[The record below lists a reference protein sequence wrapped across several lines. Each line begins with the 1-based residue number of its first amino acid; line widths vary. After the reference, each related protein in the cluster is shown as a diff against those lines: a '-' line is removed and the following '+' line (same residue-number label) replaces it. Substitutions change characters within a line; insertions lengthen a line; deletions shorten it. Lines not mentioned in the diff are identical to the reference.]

1 MRRATP
7 SILEPLVD
15 SFPRVG
21 TVSFGGMALPPLV
34 SGTRPVQ
41 KCGSPDTTPQ
51 QAQSGRSQAA
61 KAMVALHDFDP
72 SVSLGCVRLVTGQIV
87 QRYLHDASGWSD
99 VAVNDQRGWVPTSFL
114 MGLDEWNE
122 RNAAFGHP
130 TSLAT
135 DKYVRLQDAP
145 APPSAEDAALP
156 LHGPVAPLYIPTACS
171 AMLDSCVH
179 TAQALYQA
187 LCAQQPTRTAAQ
199 AFVTSV
205 LSLLYDLEYVHQAMS
220 PRNIRERD
228 SLLMRTGAVAA
239 FVDVT
244 EATPPCAG
252 LLVAVDELNGLL
264 CSIAKFVCAV
274 SRANSHCDYEAES
287 NAVDSGETS
296 RASSLLDELSLN
308 DTSSTLRNSSDST
321 KEPSSIETPPPI
333 GAVAVSEAR
342 DTPERVSDV
351 LVLSPAQV
359 LATARAAYDQLASVT
374 AAFLGQVHMFED
386 FMLLS
391 AFQRLLDMGLEL
403 LLSSRSLMA
412 LVESLGPHLD
422 EEWVPARV
430 AREYIDCLSQLAESV
445 SNFAKANKLSA
456 EGQHAV
462 LNARG
467 TQLKKQL
474 IHVSNMPLC
483 TSTKVMR
490 SMSTL
495 LERAPSS
502 LALRVYGPPQSIQA
516 LQKLCKERATP
527 VRNASAPVAAK
538 PAPINVLCEPKRTAS
553 PQEMEDVSPKTTGV
567 LATHGAL
574 TDSVVPIRRPSF
586 DAPLTESF
594 CSDDSPSLRVAAS
607 EAQSP
612 APSDDLLRNAKND
625 VVGGTL
631 PALVRWLCEEDRSA
645 HSLPVRAFFLNFRFF
660 TYAEALVET
669 ILSVYHDPVDWHMQL
684 HAVHFAFAWLKHYWL
699 ALDDS
704 CALRALCDF
713 VQQEH
718 DVRVQP
724 SVDVLSSL
732 IRWRLRLGHGV
743 QFVQLQLEPG
753 PEGPEIQS
761 VLLMPS
767 GERLRLGL
775 AGNENVED
783 KVPLT
788 DGSPI
793 YASTAGSRSRS
804 RTPNLSKTLLSALD
818 SSDIYHVSVLDLD
831 PMDLAQQ
838 ITIVESRLFSSIM
851 PNELLFRNQC
861 YMTSHTTTSMS
872 SAIHSRVMSTLTT
885 QITNWIGECILRE
898 TELKRRV
905 SILKYF
911 VRLGSAALE
920 LQNYNL
926 LMAVQGALNSSTI
939 LRLKRTWAGLSSK
952 ALAAFEEQRV
962 VMEHTRNFAT
972 YRARLRTAQG
982 PVLPFLGLVLTDV
995 TFCVGGNPK
1004 TRTGSNGT
1012 SLINFARCTKLASIL
1027 GEVQRFQA
1035 HPFDLVEVPEI
1046 QCFLT
1051 KLRNV
1056 SALSGSSENYA
1067 AAAEQLYQRSLQLE
1081 PRENGTPM
1089 TRQRS
1094 NSIVPLPWNGARRNS
1109 SEALSTH
1116 SSKSADSKP
1125 SRLEM
1130 LIKRW

>member
-1 MRRATP
+1 
-7 SILEPLVD
+7 
-15 SFPRVG
+15 
-21 TVSFGGMALPPLV
+21 
-34 SGTRPVQ
+34 
-41 KCGSPDTTPQ
+41 
-51 QAQSGRSQAA
+51 
-61 KAMVALHDFDP
+61 MVALHDFDP
-72 SVSLGCVRLVTGQIV
+72 SVSLGCVHLATGQIV

-99 VAVNDQRGWVPTSFL
+99 VAVHGQRGWVPTSFL
-114 MGLDEWNE
+114 MGLDEWNQ

-135 DKYVRLQDAP
+135 DKYVRLLDAP
-145 APPSAEDAALP
+145 QPPPAEDAALP
-156 LHGPVAPLYIPTACS
+156 LHGPVAPLYVPTACS
-171 AMLDSCVH
+171 SILDSCVQ

-187 LCAQQPTRTAAQ
+187 LCAQQPTHTAAQ
-199 AFVTSV
+199 AFVTSAR
-205 LSLLYDLEYVHQAMS
+205 SLLYDIEYVHQAMS
-220 PRNIRERD
+220 PRNVRERD
-228 SLLMRTGAVAA
+228 SLMIRTGAVAA

-274 SRANSHCDYEAES
+274 SHANSLCECEAES

-308 DTSSTLRNSSDST
+308 DTSSSLRNSSDST
-321 KEPSSIETPPPI
+321 KEPSSIESPPPI
-333 GAVAVSEAR
+333 GSVAVPDAS
-342 DTPERVSDV
+342 DMLDRVPDV
-351 LVLSPAQV
+351 LVLNPAQV

-422 EEWVPARV
+422 QEWVPPHV
-430 AREYIDCLSQLAESV
+430 AQEYIDCLSQLAKSV
-445 SNFAKANKLSA
+445 SDFAAANRLSA
-456 EGQHAV
+456 EGQRAV
-462 LNARG
+462 LNAHG
-467 TQLKKQL
+467 THLKKQL
-474 IHVSNMPLC
+474 IHISNMPLC
-483 TSTKVMR
+483 ISTKVMR
-490 SMSTL
+490 SLSTL
-495 LERAPSS
+495 LERAPTS
-502 LALRVYGPPQSIQA
+502 LALRVHGPPQSIQV

-527 VRNASAPVAAK
+527 VRYASAPVAAQF
-538 PAPINVLCEPKRTAS
+538 APSNVLCGPKRTAS
-553 PQEMEDVSPKTTGV
+553 PQEMEGVSPKTTGP
-567 LATHGAL
+567 LAMHGKL
-574 TDSVVPIRRPSF
+574 TDPVVPVRRPSF
-586 DAPLTESF
+586 DAPLAESF
-594 CSDDSPSLRVAAS
+594 CSDDSPSARVASEAP

-625 VVGGTL
+625 VIGGTL

-660 TYAEALVET
+660 THAEALAET
-669 ILSVYHDPVDWHMQL
+669 ILGVYHDPADWRMQL

-704 CALRALCDF
+704 CTLRALCDF

-753 PEGPEIQS
+753 LEGPEIQS

-783 KVPLT
+783 NVPLT

-851 PNELLFRNQC
+851 PNELLFRNQS
-861 YMTSHTTTSMS
+861 YMTSHTATSMS
-872 SAIHSRVMSTLTT
+872 SAIHSRAMSTLTT

-911 VRLGSAALE
+911 VRLGSASLE

-1004 TRTGSNGT
+1004 TRTGPNGT
-1012 SLINFARCTKLASIL
+1012 SLINFARCTRLASIL
-1027 GEVQRFQA
+1027 GEVQRFQS

-1051 KLRNV
+1051 KLRSV
-1056 SALSGSSENYA
+1056 SALAGSSEDYA

-1094 NSIVPLPWNGARRNS
+1094 NSIVPLPWNGVRRNS
-1109 SEALSTH
+1109 SEALSPTH
-1116 SSKSADSKP
+1116 SSSKSTESKP